1 MANASNGATV
11 EKTGLAIEILYVI
24 ISALGGL
31 AKYLNGYL
39 RGKRFDLWKLLASM
53 LVSAFSGVT
62 CAHLA
67 LIIRPG
73 WEIIA
78 ASVGGFMGGEAMT
91 FLATWLTKKLN
102 IEEEQS
108 QGDNK
113 DDDSK
118 TS

>member
-1 MANASNGATV
+1 MLTKGERTV
-11 EKTGLAIEILYVI
+11 EGSSAVVEILYVV

-31 AKYLNGYL
+31 AKYLNGFL

-53 LVSAFSGVT
+53 MVSAFSGVT

-67 LIIRPG
+67 LLIRPG

-91 FLATWLTKKLN
+91 YIATLLAKKLG
-102 IEEEQS
+102 IE
-108 QGDNK
+108 
-113 DDDSK
+113 DSDEK
-118 TS
+118 PNSS

>member
-1 MANASNGATV
+1 MAIANKEATAV
-11 EKTGLAIEILYVI
+11 EKTGLAIEILYVTV
-24 ISALGGL
+24 SALGGL

-67 LIIRPG
+67 LLIKPG

-91 FLATWLTKKLN
+91 FLATWLGKKLG
-102 IEEEQS
+102 IE
-108 QGDNK
+108 

-118 TS
+118 SP

>member
-1 MANASNGATV
+1 MAIADNGAKV
-11 EKTGLAIEILYVI
+11 EKTGLAIEILYVTV
-24 ISALGGL
+24 SALGGL

-67 LIIRPG
+67 LLIKPG

-91 FLATWLTKKLN
+91 FLATWLGKKLG
-102 IEEEQS
+102 IE
-108 QGDNK
+108 

-118 TS
+118 AP